1 MSAISDK
8 LKSTVQSVFDL
19 PKEDIEKKVDQIV
32 ETTRQGGEQG
42 EQVKKILNQIEQAE
56 QAVKTVEDTIKTVK
70 SVLTSIKA
78 ARKAAET
85 TEKAA
90 TLGAALNPAAAAI
103 QYAQKFVIEKVRQ
116 EEEEAQ
122 NVLNVIP
129 STIENFKNFISEA
142 KLKLKK
148 ASEER
153 KRKKAL
159 KEQRERKLNS

>member
-1 MSAISDK
+1 
-8 LKSTVQSVFDL
+8 
-19 PKEDIEKKVDQIV
+19 
-32 ETTRQGGEQG
+32 
-42 EQVKKILNQIEQAE
+42 
-56 QAVKTVEDTIKTVK
+56 
-70 SVLTSIKA
+70 
-78 ARKAAET
+78 
-85 TEKAA
+85 
-90 TLGAALNPAAAAI
+90 LNPAAAAI